1 MPNAKVEDGTE
12 EEMEEE
18 AKEETNDQW
27 QINAASITV
36 VQSSSNVKG
45 ADGWPYERQNPH
57 EGS

>member
-1 MPNAKVEDGTE
+1 
-12 EEMEEE
+12 
-18 AKEETNDQW
+18 
-27 QINAASITV
+27 V